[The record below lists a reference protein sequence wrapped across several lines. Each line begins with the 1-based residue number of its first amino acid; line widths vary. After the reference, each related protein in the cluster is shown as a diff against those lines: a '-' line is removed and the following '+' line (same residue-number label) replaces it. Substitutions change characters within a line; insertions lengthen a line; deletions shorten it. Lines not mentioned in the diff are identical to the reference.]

1 MGRPFE
7 PAEPLDLDTRLIL
20 NWAAA
25 KKTGKVNVLEFYAE
39 QRALDLVMSRNS
51 LYKAMRGEPVSKAV
65 EQEILDTIAVRGW
78 AVQYQ
83 QEVDD
88 NYRALSLTM
97 FKSHMNKCRVCNA
110 VCECC
115 GEPDSEER
123 RQAII
128 KRRYPDPLEVLRD
141 HPNIRPKRDHVL

>member
-97 FKSHMNKCRVCNA
+97 FKSHMNKCRV
-110 VCECC
+110 
-115 GEPDSEER
+115 
-123 RQAII
+123 
-128 KRRYPDPLEVLRD
+128 L
-141 HPNIRPKRDHVL
+141 